1 MKTAP
6 LTRVLGHLR
15 PGPATDPDL
24 LAAFLAGRDPA
35 AFDAIVRRHGPT
47 VLNACR
53 QVLRDEADVEDA
65 FQATFLVLFK
75 SASAIRREC
84 SLRSWLFG
92 VAHRVSVNARCRRA
106 KRDVRERTN
115 EDPPHPTTAPAD
127 LSWREAHGILHEE
140 LNRLPEKLR
149 LPLLLCHLEGK
160 SRDEA
165 AAELGWSLG
174 RVKGGLERG
183 RLRLR
188 ARLAQRG
195 IALSAGLFGTA
206 TVSAVPPDWVDS
218 VVSFAGSGNPRPAVS
233 ALAKGV
239 LPMSILRI
247 VAPVALAL
255 TVVVGALLAAPPP
268 TPDSPPPKKEAAA
281 KDAPKAPVEKLVV
294 TGKVTDADGKPVAK
308 AKLYVPYLK
317 RTPPVT
323 EEDVGTKVI
332 GETAADGTYKVEITA
347 EEPELRKYLL
357 VGAEGLGVGWADLD
371 GAKGPQTADMKLVK
385 DVPVAGRVVDTEGKP
400 VAGAAVRV
408 VLVYVPKDGKLDSF
422 ITGWKN
428 DWSDALR
435 LMASHLYI
443 PLDTFH
449 GNGKTDADGKF
460 TLTGLGAERVAQVE
474 IEAKGRGKT
483 SVYVLTRPG
492 LDAGPIN
499 TAAVEKIEPRLRIPG
514 QPPTLVGPAA
524 SVVVE
529 GTKVIEGTVTDAETG
544 KPMSGVIVTSGSGY
558 NSHVTS
564 TSDKDGKYR
573 LTGLTKNRE
582 YLLHTV
588 RRERKGP
595 YLDWSARVPDTDGLA
610 PIRHDIR
617 MTKGIVVTG
626 KMIDRATGKG
636 VAGGLRF
643 APLPDNTFYGSSPAY
658 KGYSS
663 NRMSETVEK
672 DGTYRVVTIPGTSV
686 LLFQAYG
693 GEEKLNGTPV
703 SPYLFA
709 GPDPDHPKYFGKDD
723 DGTWRFAAAEN
734 SLEFLSIANAA
745 KVIDLKPDVPEVKLD
760 LYVER
765 GKTAE
770 LKVVDPDGKPLSGA
784 VVAGLTESWPIVYTL
799 AKPTATVYALTPD
812 RPRTLFLVHPEK
824 GLAGTVKVRGDEK
837 EPVTAKLAPTG
848 SVTGR
853 LVDTDGRPIAGVTV
867 GVQFPQSTGSELYR
881 HTKIAQKP
889 VVTDKDGA
897 FKLEGIVPGVNFSFS
912 LSRGREYFSGE
923 PKIGSKQ
930 VEPGKTLELG
940 ALPVKGRKIGE

>member
-6 LTRVLGHLR
+6 LSRVLGHLR
-15 PGPATDPDL
+15 PGATDDPEL
-24 LAAFLAGRDPA
+24 LAAFLARRDPA

-75 SASAIRREC
+75 SASAIRRGC

-106 KRDVRERTN
+106 KRNARERTN
-115 EDPPHPTTAPAD
+115 EELPHPTAAPAD

-206 TVSAVPPDWVDS
+206 AVSAVPPGWVDS
-218 VVSFAGSGNPRPAVS
+218 VVSFAGPGTPRPAVS
-233 ALAKGV
+233 ALTKGV
-239 LPMSILRI
+239 IPMSIFRL

-255 TVVVGALLAAPPP
+255 TVVVGGLLAAPAPDDPP
-268 TPDSPPPKKEAAA
+268 AKKEAAA
-281 KDAPKAPVEKLVV
+281 KDAPKAPAEALVV

-308 AKLYVPYLK
+308 AKLYVPFLK
-317 RTPPVT
+317 RRPPVT

-332 GETAADGTYKVEITA
+332 GETADDGTYKVEIAA
-347 EEPELRKYLL
+347 EEPELRRYLL
-357 VGAEGLGVGWADLD
+357 IAADGLAAGWAELQD
-371 GAKGPQTADMKLVK
+371 AKKDQAADIKLVK
-385 DVPVAGRVVDTEGKP
+385 DLPVVGRVVDTEGKP

-408 VLVYVPKDGKLDSF
+408 MAIFVPKDGKLDAFMTS
-422 ITGWKN
+422 WKN
-428 DWSDALR
+428 DWNDALR
-435 LMASHLYI
+435 LIESRLYM

-449 GNGKTDADGKF
+449 GSGKTDTDGKF
-460 TLTGLGAERVAQVE
+460 TLAGLGAERVAQVE
-474 IEAKGRGKT
+474 VVAQGYSKANL
-483 SVYVLTRPG
+483 YVLTRAG

-499 TAAVEKIEPRLRIPG
+499 VAAVEKIEPRLRIPG
-514 QPPTLVGPAA
+514 QPPTLSGPTA

-544 KPMSGVIVTSGSGY
+544 KPVPGVVVSSGSGY
-558 NSHVTS
+558 SSHITS
-564 TSDKDGKYR
+564 ISDNEGKYR
-573 LTGLTKNRE
+573 LAGLSKHRE
-582 YLLHTV
+582 YLLHTF
-588 RRERKGP
+588 RRDRKGP
-595 YLDWSARVPDTDGLA
+595 YLDWSARVMDTDGLA
-610 PIRHDIR
+610 PIRHDIK

-636 VAGGLRF
+636 VSGSLRF
-643 APLPDNTFYGSSPAY
+643 APLPDNKFFGSTPAY
-658 KGYSS
+658 NGYSS
-663 NRMSETVEK
+663 NRMGETVEK

-686 LLFQAYG
+686 LLFQAHG

-703 SPYLFA
+703 NPYRFA
-709 GPDPDHPKYFGKDD
+709 EPDPDHMAYFGKDD
-723 DGTWRFAAAEN
+723 DDGSWRFTAAGN

-770 LKVVDPDGKPLSGA
+770 LRVVGPDDQPLAG
-784 VVAGLTESWPIVYTL
+784 VVVSGLTESWPIVFTL
-799 AKPTATVYALTPD
+799 DKPTATVYALSPD
-812 RPRTLFLVHPEK
+812 RPRTLFLLHPEK
-824 GLAGTVKVRGDEK
+824 HLAGTVTVRGDEK
-837 EPVTAKLAPTG
+837 GPVTAKLAPAG
-848 SVTGR
+848 AVTGK
-853 LVDTDGRPIAGVTV
+853 LVDTDGRPISGVTV

-897 FKLEGIVPGVNFSFS
+897 FNLDAIVPGVKFSFS
-912 LSRGREYFSGE
+912 LSRGREYFLGE
-923 PKIGSKQ
+923 PKIGYRQ

-940 ALPVKGRKIGE
+940 SLAVRGQKLGQ